1 MRARHAP
8 LIASR
13 PMLRALLLD
22 LDGVVYHGRVPVPG
36 AVEFIRRW
44 RGRGVGI
51 RYITNRS
58 GRTPET
64 VAGHLAALGVPCDP
78 GEVLTSAVAT
88 ALHLGPC
95 RASVIGEPGLIDVLG
110 RHGIEV
116 TEADPAC
123 VIVGG
128 DSTFDYEKLTRAV
141 RHVLAGARLIATNPD
156 RLVNTETGVVPGNG
170 SVVAAIAYATRAE
183 PTVIGKPEPTLVE
196 LALEQLGAAP
206 GEALL
211 IGDNLETDVEAG
223 RRAGVRTVHLLTGI
237 SRAGDRPPGAPEPTW
252 TARDFGELD
261 EVVARL
267 ATPTPADPG

>member
-1 MRARHAP
+1 
-8 LIASR
+8 
-13 PMLRALLLD
+13 MLRALLLD

-44 RGRGVGI
+44 RGRGIGI

-58 GRTPET
+58 GRSPEA
-64 VAGHLAALGVPCDP
+64 VASRLAALGVPCEP

-88 ALHLGPC
+88 ALYLGPC
-95 RASVIGEPGLIDVLG
+95 RAFVIGEPGLVEVLG

-116 TEADPAC
+116 TDSDPAC

-128 DSTFDYEKLTRAV
+128 DSSVDYAKLTRAV
-141 RHVLAGARLIATNPD
+141 RHLLAGARLIATNPD
-156 RLVNTETGVVPGNG
+156 RLVNDETGVVPGNG
-170 SVVAAIAYATRAE
+170 SIVAAIAYATRAV
-183 PTVIGKPEPTLVE
+183 PTVIGKPEPTLVR

-211 IGDNLETDVEAG
+211 VGDNLETDVEAG

-237 SRAGDRPPGAPEPTW
+237 SRPGERPAAAPEPTW
-252 TARDFGELD
+252 TARDFGEL
-261 EVVARL
+261 EELVRKL
-267 ATPTPADPG
+267 AENPERSGAIS